1 MSSVLSI
8 LKRLEATSSRLE
20 KEDILGENADDP
32 VLKEAFRLALDPL
45 VNFYI
50 KKLPEPD
57 ASKGV
62 IQPPEIIRLEQRGLT
77 R

>member
-1 MSSVLSI
+1 
-8 LKRLEATSSRLE
+8 
-20 KEDILGENADDP
+20 
-32 VLKEAFRLALDPL
+32 